1 MRNRI
6 NICVFDDF
14 FADCMTNAIISMTLF
29 YDESYR
35 LAAYMNG
42 YEPHFG
48 PYPDQY
54 FPYIG
59 YSEGYKHIF
68 ERCFEYQ
75 GLLYEDDDYLK
86 LVKKS
91 INEGKYLQLGVDL
104 FYWHDTGAA
113 YQKEHLAHPS
123 LIVGYDDALSTLYV
137 LEDALGSRVTYG
149 ICEIPY
155 ERLKQAIDSKEN
167 NFRELTG
174 EDYRLRRRKMEV
186 PSFSLDF
193 EEVKQNARS
202 ILQNLSDDRFTNFS
216 MHGDEYADR
225 LVPTEYIKVHTR
237 YENRCIANKLLC
249 KELLQRGFIS
259 QAQCDAMTEC
269 SQNMLEDI
277 GQVKYILMRQQK
289 TGRPLKLELI
299 EKLWSNVIQTEKEM
313 WKSIV

>member
-91 INEGKYLQLGVDL
+91 INENTCS
-104 FYWHDTGAA
+104 W
-113 YQKEHLAHPS
+113 E
-123 LIVGYDDALSTLYV
+123 LICFIGMIR
-137 LEDALGSRVTYG
+137 GQH
-149 ICEIPY
+149 I
-155 ERLKQAIDSKEN
+155 K
-167 NFRELTG
+167 
-174 EDYRLRRRKMEV
+174 
-186 PSFSLDF
+186 
-193 EEVKQNARS
+193 RS
-202 ILQNLSDDRFTNFS
+202 IW
-216 MHGDEYADR
+216 HIP
-225 LVPTEYIKVHTR
+225 V
-237 YENRCIANKLLC
+237 
-249 KELLQRGFIS
+249 
-259 QAQCDAMTEC
+259 
-269 SQNMLEDI
+269 
-277 GQVKYILMRQQK
+277 
-289 TGRPLKLELI
+289 
-299 EKLWSNVIQTEKEM
+299 
-313 WKSIV
+313 